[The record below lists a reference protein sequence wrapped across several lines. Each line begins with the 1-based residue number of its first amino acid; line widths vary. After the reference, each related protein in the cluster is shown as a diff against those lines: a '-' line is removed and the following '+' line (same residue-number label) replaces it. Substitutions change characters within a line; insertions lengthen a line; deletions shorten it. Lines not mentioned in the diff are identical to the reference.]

1 MIKDKFVYSLVL
13 IMGLFLQSHCS
24 PKIYSSAN
32 TEFFAVS
39 TEVAENPNFKSFVTP
54 YKIKLEAE
62 MNTVI
67 GQTKEAILKTGTGE
81 TPIGNLVAD
90 LQKEYA
96 EEHFGYSIDIS
107 IINNGG
113 IRNTLPQG
121 NITLGNI
128 FEISPFD
135 NYLYVLELSA
145 EQVVSLA
152 EFAVHRKFLGIN
164 GLFIESQNGELTK
177 LLVNGKP
184 VEEGKTYF
192 LAVNDYLANGGD
204 GMDILS
210 DLPRKEQSTVL
221 LRELL
226 IDRIKLRSS
235 RGEIISA
242 QIEGRQNFK

>member
-1 MIKDKFVYSLVL
+1 MTKNKFAYSLVL
-13 IMGLFLQSHCS
+13 LTGLFLLSQCS

-32 TEFFAVS
+32 TEFFVLGS
-39 TEVAENPNFKSFVTP
+39 EIKEDPNLRNFVAP

-62 MNTVI
+62 MNSVI

-96 EEHFGYSIDIS
+96 EEYFGYNIDIS

-113 IRNTLPQG
+113 IRNTLPKG

-135 NYLYVLELSA
+135 NYLYVLELNA
-145 EQVVSLA
+145 EQVVNLA
-152 EFAVHRKFLGIN
+152 EFAAQTKILGIN
-164 GLFIESQNGELTK
+164 GLHIESQSEELTK
-177 LLVNGKP
+177 LLVNGKQ
-184 VEEGKTYF
+184 VEEGKTYL

-204 GMDILS
+204 GMDMLT
-210 DLPRKEQSTVL
+210 DLPRKEQSTIL

-226 IDRIKLRSS
+226 IDRIKLRTS

>member
-1 MIKDKFVYSLVL
+1 
-13 IMGLFLQSHCS
+13 
-24 PKIYSSAN
+24 
-32 TEFFAVS
+32 
-39 TEVAENPNFKSFVTP
+39 
-54 YKIKLEAE
+54 
-62 MNTVI
+62 MNSVI
-67 GQTKEAILKTGTGE
+67 GQTKETILKTGTGE

-96 EEHFGYSIDIS
+96 EEYFGYNIDIS

-113 IRNTLPQG
+113 IRNTLPKG

-135 NYLYVLELSA
+135 NYLYVLELNA
-145 EQVVSLA
+145 EQVVNLA
-152 EFAVHRKFLGIN
+152 EFAAQTKILGIN
-164 GLFIESQNGELTK
+164 GLYIESQSEELTK
-177 LLVNGKP
+177 LLVNGKQ
-184 VEEGKTYF
+184 VEEGKTYL

-204 GMDILS
+204 GMDMLT
-210 DLPRKEQSTVL
+210 DLPRKEQSTIL

-226 IDRIKLRSS
+226 IDRIKLRTS